1 MTENLTFEEQKIQ
14 GYNRFGEDRTIPFF
28 SRIVMKTGLAKDEK
42 QAEKVLIIIAVSII
56 VVSLILIIWSYQPST
71 IKTIN
76 IKS

>member
-28 SRIVMKTGLAKDEK
+28 SRMIIKTGLAKDEK
-42 QAEKVLIIIAVSII
+42 QAEKVLIIIAASII
-56 VVSLILIIWSYQPST
+56 LISLILIIWSYQPST

>member
-1 MTENLTFEEQKIQ
+1 MTENLTFEEQKVQ

-28 SRIVMKTGLAKDEK
+28 SRMIIKTGLAKDEK
-42 QAEKVLIIIAVSII
+42 HADKVLIIIATSIVLI
-56 VVSLILIIWSYQPST
+56 SLILIIWSYQPST

>member
-1 MTENLTFEEQKIQ
+1 MPENLTFEEQKIQ

-28 SRIVMKTGLAKDEK
+28 SRMIIKVGLAKNEK
-42 QAEKVLIIIAVSII
+42 QADKVLVIIAAAII
-56 VVSLILIIWSYQPST
+56 VISLILIIWSYQPSS